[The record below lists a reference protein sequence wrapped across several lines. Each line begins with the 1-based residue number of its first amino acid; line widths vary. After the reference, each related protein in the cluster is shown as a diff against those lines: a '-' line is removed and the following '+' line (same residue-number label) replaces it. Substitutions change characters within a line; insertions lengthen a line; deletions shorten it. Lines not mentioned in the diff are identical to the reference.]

1 VTDQPAPTGK
11 ATIIGGSAGMAIAI
25 ALLAQFQI
33 KNEGLPPANPDGTRP
48 VYKDPLLGWRVPTAC
63 WGDTGAHIRRGM
75 NFTLDEC
82 MKMLTDRDREL
93 ADRVLT
99 CLGDGVRLTPFQAI
113 ALFSL
118 ADNNGVRPVCTS
130 TMVKLLRA
138 GEPPIVW
145 CSQFTEARSRFVP
158 IQFPLAKDA
167 KGNVLPMAQ
176 QPNAVSVPLHGWMV
190 VGGRSCRDARAGCRG
205 IVLRREREQA
215 MCLGDVQAAMKF

>member
-48 VYKDPLLGWRVPTAC
+48 VYKD
-63 WGDTGAHIRRGM
+63 
-75 NFTLDEC
+75 
-82 MKMLTDRDREL
+82 
-93 ADRVLT
+93 
-99 CLGDGVRLTPFQAI
+99 
-113 ALFSL
+113 
-118 ADNNGVRPVCTS
+118 PVCTS